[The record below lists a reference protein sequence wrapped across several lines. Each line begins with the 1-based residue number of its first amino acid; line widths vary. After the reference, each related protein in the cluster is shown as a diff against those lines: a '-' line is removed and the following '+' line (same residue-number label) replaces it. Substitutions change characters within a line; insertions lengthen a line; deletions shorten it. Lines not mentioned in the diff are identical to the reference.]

1 MNFWKWDLRG
11 FSPKSENRRISIIVL
26 QDKMSNSEIV
36 DEQRELA
43 GDHLSLESCVRVIWR
58 CFPGAGALL
67 LSLKVSA
74 HPGSLFL
81 ASQSSF
87 QLWEFLL
94 SATVQQLLNCTF
106 SALHAVSGILLFS
119 SNRATQFGGEIIL
132 QTSPLAV
139 LILESF
145 FEESIWCR
153 RCQAFWFF
161 CAVWRV
167 YPKQFTNPVTS
178 KKTPLQ
184 IAVAE
189 FDHWQPY

>member
-81 ASQSSF
+81 ASPSSF

-106 SALHAVSGILLFS
+106 SAVHAVSGILLFS
-119 SNRATQFGGEIIL
+119 SNRATQFRGEDHL
-132 QTSPLAV
+132 TDKPLSSADFGK
-139 LILESF
+139 LLWG
-145 FEESIWCR
+145 SIWCR
-153 RCQAFWFF
+153 RCQAFWFL
-161 CAVWRV
+161 CAAWRV

-189 FDHWQPY
+189 FDHWQPH